1 MVLAC
6 VLFVIGLLMLYY
18 GAEWLV
24 KGASSLAR
32 SLGLTPL
39 VIGLTV
45 VAFGTSAPEL
55 VVSIISSFQEKSM
68 IAVGNVVGSNIC
80 NIALVLGLASLFM
93 PIKSNESVVKRDIP
107 IMLGISLYL
116 MLISLNSTIGRLE
129 GATLLCGIIIYVCLN
144 YYYAVKGTKQASSRE
159 KFSKE
164 LAAED
169 VEHIPSRARQIA
181 LIVAGI
187 LFVVAGAQ
195 VLIDSAVKIMH
206 TFGISEKFIG
216 LTVVA
221 LGTSLPELLGGK
233 KAYSPAFYST
243 GIFIVSILIGMG
255 AGLITG
261 CIGAGGGFIIAPA
274 LMSAGI
280 KGILAVGTDLF
291 HIFAKAIMGSV
302 IHRKLGNVSVP
313 LAIVFLIG
321 AIIGATAGGV
331 LNRVLYEINPV
342 LSDAFITTVYSLMLG
357 FLGTYALIDFLK
369 ARKAPG
375 TADEGAHGGKSEGAD
390 MGGLPKKLQAVKIP
404 PLVKFDFDLV
414 PGGRGISWVFLVL
427 SGALVGLAAGIMGV
441 GGGFLTFPIF
451 VYVLGVSSMTT
462 VGTDIFQ
469 IVFTA
474 GYASISQYAIYGFI
488 FYTLA
493 MGMLLGSL
501 LGIQVGA
508 LVTKV
513 VPGITIRGFYAM
525 AVLAGFINRIFAL
538 PAKLNAMDVIK
549 IDPGTASVLE
559 SIGVWAFFIVIG
571 VFSVWVIGTF
581 LTNIPKL
588 KGEEV

>member
-1 MVLAC
+1 MNFFKQLGSFMMMGARAHAKWELNVSNTILGDRKR
-6 VLFVIGLLMLYY
+6 LLILGLLTIPVILGSIAFADQVG
-18 GAEWLV
+18 GA
-24 KGASSLAR
+24 
-32 SLGLTPL
+32 
-39 VIGLTV
+39 
-45 VAFGTSAPEL
+45 
-55 VVSIISSFQEKSM
+55 
-68 IAVGNVVGSNIC
+68 
-80 NIALVLGLASLFM
+80 
-93 PIKSNESVVKRDIP
+93 
-107 IMLGISLYL
+107 
-116 MLISLNSTIGRLE
+116 
-129 GATLLCGIIIYVCLN
+129 
-144 YYYAVKGTKQASSRE
+144 
-159 KFSKE
+159 
-164 LAAED
+164 
-169 VEHIPSRARQIA
+169 
-181 LIVAGI
+181 
-187 LFVVAGAQ
+187 
-195 VLIDSAVKIMH
+195 
-206 TFGISEKFIG
+206 
-216 LTVVA
+216 
-221 LGTSLPELLGGK
+221 LPELLGGK

-357 FLGTYALIDFLK
+357 FLGIYSLIDFLK

-375 TADEGAHGGKSEGAD
+375 AADEGAHGGKSEGAD

-501 LGIQVGA
+501 LGIQIGA